1 MVRFVLRRLLQM
13 VVAFFGTTLIVYA
26 MMFGAQGDPI
36 QALAGEK
43 PVSAAQRAYLTEHF
57 HLDQGFWYRYSGYVG
72 GLLRGELGDTLSLR
86 PISSVLAGSWPYT
99 VKLTGLTLVV
109 VVDDGVGAGLLVV

>member
-1 MVRFVLRRLLQM
+1 MLRFVVRRLLQM

-43 PVSAAQRAYLTEHF
+43 PVSVAQRAYLTAHF
-57 HLDQGFWYRYSGYVG
+57 HLDQGFWFRYVSYVG
-72 GLLRGELGDTLSLR
+72 GLLRGDLGQTLTLR
-86 PISSVLAGSWPYT
+86 PISAVLVDPLAVILQMARPVIGVAGP
-99 VKLTGLTLVV
+99 
-109 VVDDGVGAGLLVV
+109 AR